1 MTGPKY
7 PKVVGKLVSRYW
19 IYCLTFAIGYDLVK
33 QIGGGAF
40 STWVLNLTLIVTTT
54 QKDILRLTTSV
65 FEAVNVP
72 EHRVAACK
80 VILLTESTTEKER
93 KTVEKEMRVHAA
105 LKHQHVLEFLNAVV
119 VELKHQA
126 IYVPGI
132 YMLIEY
138 AGGGDLFDKI
148 GTFFGI
154 IYWQTTKIVCIAPD
168 IGVDEDLAHYYFLQL
183 ISGMVKQYLF
193 AIRMLLSSPFQ
204 PALHSFPRSLPSW
217 FETWEPAARHG
228 K

>member
-1 MTGPKY
+1 
-7 PKVVGKLVSRYW
+7 
-19 IYCLTFAIGYDLVK
+19 
-33 QIGGGAF
+33 
-40 STWVLNLTLIVTTT
+40 LN
-54 QKDILRLTTSV
+54 TSV

-93 KTVEKEMRVHAA
+93 KTVEKEMRVHSA

-148 GTFFGI
+148 GMFFVLF
-154 IYWQTTKIVCIAPD
+154 TD
-168 IGVDEDLAHYYFLQL
+168 RDL
-183 ISGMVKQYLF
+183 KLF
-193 AIRMLLSSPFQ
+193 A
-204 PALHSFPRSLPSW
+204 
-217 FETWEPAARHG
+217 
-228 K
+228 